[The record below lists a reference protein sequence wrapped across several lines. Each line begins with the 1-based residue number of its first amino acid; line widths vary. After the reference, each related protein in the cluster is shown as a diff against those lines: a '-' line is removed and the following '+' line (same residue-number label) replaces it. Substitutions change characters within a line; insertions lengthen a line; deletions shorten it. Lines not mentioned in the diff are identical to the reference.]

1 MIKDDSF
8 VTFTIRSIHQIL
20 FRKSLGQKDK
30 RSNGYVSKDI
40 NNSPNGDDQTAKNGY
55 SALRELEAVG
65 SRMKN
70 SRSLQNLETATFES
84 LRNVAEK
91 TGGLGS
97 NIRQRYGSHVDVAFG
112 KYEQL
117 GDSDLDG
124 RGSRAL
130 RWR

>member
-1 MIKDDSF
+1 MIYHKNFIS
-8 VTFTIRSIHQIL
+8 RSIHHMFL
-20 FRKSLGQKDK
+20 RKSLGQKDK
-30 RSNGYVSKDI
+30 RCNDYVSKEV
-40 NNSPNGDDQTAKNGY
+40 NNSPNGDDQSSKNGY
-55 SALRELEAVG
+55 NALRELEAVG

-70 SRSLQNLETATFES
+70 SRSLQNLESATFDS
-84 LRNVAEK
+84 LRNVVEK

-117 GDSDLDG
+117 GDSDLEDC
-124 RGSRAL
+124 RGSQEL

>member
-1 MIKDDSF
+1 MF
-8 VTFTIRSIHQIL
+8 L
-20 FRKSLGQKDK
+20 RKSLGQKDK
-30 RSNGYVSKDI
+30 RCNDYVSKEV
-40 NNSPNGDDQTAKNGY
+40 NNSPNGDDQSSKNGY
-55 SALRELEAVG
+55 NALRELEAVG

-70 SRSLQNLETATFES
+70 SRSLQNLESATFDS
-84 LRNVAEK
+84 LRNVVEK

-117 GDSDLDG
+117 GDSDLDDC
-124 RGSRAL
+124 RGSQEL